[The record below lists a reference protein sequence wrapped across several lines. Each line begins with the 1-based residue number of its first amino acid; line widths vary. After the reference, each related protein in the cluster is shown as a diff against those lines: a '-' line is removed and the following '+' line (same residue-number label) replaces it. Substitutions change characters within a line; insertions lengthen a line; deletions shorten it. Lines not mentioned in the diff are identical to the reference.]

1 MNNIYREAFVFD
13 CAKADRKFYL
23 PKDGGMKMQFF
34 YVGDLCKL
42 IEEIIKTS
50 PSAHIMNVGN
60 VYTISIKDW
69 VTKCYSCLGKIPV
82 FEYVYE
88 DIEQRNYFSFYNY
101 EYYLDVQR
109 QQNVYSETISLE
121 EGLKESSKW
130 YFANENDVKKKPY
143 IDYINKYIM

>member
-1 MNNIYREAFVFD
+1 
-13 CAKADRKFYL
+13 
-23 PKDGGMKMQFF
+23 
-34 YVGDLCKL
+34 
-42 IEEIIKTS
+42 
-50 PSAHIMNVGN
+50 MNVGN